1 VFRDP
6 DDLSTMKATAIA
18 MTSRPDH
25 GRRSGIE
32 AARGAAALLVVL
44 YHGGRHLRE
53 DIGYVPLAGVFNF
66 GHAGVDFFFVLSGF
80 IILLVHHGDLGQ
92 PVRLGRYAW
101 RRAARI
107 YPLYWIATAA
117 TLLAVALQGKL
128 ATLSI
133 AFLGQS
139 FLLWPQSVE
148 PLLGV
153 AWTLEYELLFYSI
166 VAIAIVNLR
175 CGIVAVLA
183 WGIGIVAAAIWAVE
197 SFPLRFVL
205 ADYNFDF
212 FLGMSAA
219 ALLRGR
225 TIPRPSLVLPVL
237 PYSSPAGRPT
247 ISSCSPGSASRP
259 S

>member
-1 VFRDP
+1 
-6 DDLSTMKATAIA
+6 
-18 MTSRPDH
+18 
-25 GRRSGIE
+25 
-32 AARGAAALLVVL
+32 
-44 YHGGRHLRE
+44 
-53 DIGYVPLAGVFNF
+53 
-66 GHAGVDFFFVLSGF
+66 
-80 IILLVHHGDLGQ
+80 
-92 PVRLGRYAW
+92 
-101 RRAARI
+101 
-107 YPLYWIATAA
+107 
-117 TLLAVALQGKL
+117 
-128 ATLSI
+128 
-133 AFLGQS
+133 
-139 FLLWPQSVE
+139 
-148 PLLGV
+148 LLGV